1 MEPLLGKTLS
11 ELQDVALA
19 VGLKRFAG
27 KQLAE
32 WLYVRRATS
41 FDEMT
46 NISLA
51 GRKAL
56 AEQYVIGRHEPVAKA
71 ESADGTKKYLFTA
84 DTPKGRQF
92 IECVYIPSNSS
103 PETGWK
109 SQSAFGSEKGRLAGS
124 QADRDS
130 ARSAGGVDNPQNPS
144 VPLAPLNSLNS
155 LNPLNSSNSSN
166 CPSGRFTLCVSTQA
180 GCRMGCKFCMTGA
193 QGFHGHLTAADI
205 LNQIFSVPESALLTN
220 LVYMGEGEPM
230 DNIGPVMRS
239 LEIMTADYGCAWSP
253 HRITVSTVGAGEG
266 LDRFLKQSECDLAI
280 SLHNPFP
287 SERAEIMPAERL
299 RNIKQVLN
307 WVGQQDFRH
316 QRRLSFE
323 YIVWAGKNDTMRHA
337 QELRRLVAPF
347 SPHCR
352 VNLIR
357 FHADPGASPQR
368 NGESGIRLEGNNQQ
382 DTLLF
387 PATDEQKMQWL
398 CDYLNDNGVTTTIR
412 RSRGEDILAACGMLA
427 GNPDLAQS
435 LQ

>member
-71 ESADGTKKYLFTA
+71 ESTDGTKKYLFTA

-103 PETGWK
+103 PETG
-109 SQSAFGSEKGRLAGS
+109 EV
-124 QADRDS
+124 
-130 ARSAGGVDNPQNPS
+130 ARSAGGVDN
-144 VPLAPLNSLNS
+144 L
-155 LNPLNSSNSSN
+155 SN

-357 FHADPGASPQR
+357 FHAAPETPPLRQGRGTACGGGVDS
-368 NGESGIRLEGNNQQ
+368 
-382 DTLLF
+382 DTLRF